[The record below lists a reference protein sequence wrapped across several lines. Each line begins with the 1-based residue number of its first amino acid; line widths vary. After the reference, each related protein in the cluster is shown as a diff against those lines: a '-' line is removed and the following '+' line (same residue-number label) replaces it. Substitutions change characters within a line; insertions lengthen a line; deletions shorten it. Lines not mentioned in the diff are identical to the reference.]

1 MQFTLKYLLESY
13 KVMVPQIQRDYAQGR
28 ESEFELRKGFV
39 TKIKQT
45 IQENEPKLNLDFI
58 YGFTEKAGK
67 DEEVFIPLDGQQRL
81 TTLWLIHWF
90 LAPRVENKI
99 SDEAKAYLSKF
110 TYETRVSS
118 KRFCY
123 NLIQQPLAIAD
134 DIALSQQITD
144 APWFM
149 ASWSSD
155 PTVMSMLNMLDTLQE
170 DITDK
175 SIAWENLTNKEKVT
189 FDFIDIKSDEFKL
202 TDELYIKM
210 NSRGKPLTP
219 FENFKAQF
227 SGLLASK
234 KTDYIKAVRSYEKT
248 SVSYQQ
254 YFAFKIDSVWMDLFW
269 SYRTKTRNEIDNS
282 IYQFINFV
290 AEFLFFRGNPNA
302 TSADAKMDF
311 DFLNTVFS
319 KKENID
325 FLFDS
330 LDFLSSLKE
339 VNLFFE
345 GIFNDVSTFDQYPKD
360 YFLRTITDTGFDV
373 KDKTI
378 LYAILCY
385 CSKESFQTADNKL
398 RDFVRIV
405 RNLLLATRQNNDRNR
420 ITYRTELRLSDASKY
435 SRFIDAFTKE
445 IKAQK
450 GKSIYQI
457 FSENDFGGFTK
468 ENVANEKTKASLIVQ
483 KPKLKASIHK
493 LEEHTQLQGNIAN
506 FKLNTN
512 NIEDKID
519 AFLAI
524 WNFDVE
530 DSLIIRAF
538 LTIDDYSVMTH
549 SYSSLDEIWFFGCK
563 DNWNRILTTTDKSER
578 IKVSDTLDKFL
589 IEFNTAK
596 GTRTSERLQFLIDN
610 YKPIEKDWRYYFVK
624 YKAITDGKYY
634 KVLSD
639 KPDVIKLNIY
649 TWKDSAGFDINHLG
663 NSGNQPLHSYHLNPY
678 LIALKHMFTENNK
691 VKLFWGRFTDLSFII
706 VEDKIIIRCKSNG
719 WQIAPKENYVIDKKI
734 ITNFKLNLQGNE
746 FWLTESVNKDRIEIA
761 VDLINDILK

>member
-58 YGFTEKAGK
+58 YGYTEKAGK

-81 TTLWLIHWF
+81 TTLWLTHWF
-90 LAPRVENKI
+90 LAPRNENKL
-99 SDEAKAYLSKF
+99 SEEDRAYLSKF

-123 NLIQQPLAIAD
+123 NLIQKPITIVD
-134 DIALSQQITD
+134 DVTLSQQITD
-144 APWFM
+144 SSWFM

-155 PTVMSMLNMLDTLQE
+155 PTVLAMLNMLDTLQE
-170 DITDK
+170 EISDK
-175 SIAWENLTNKEKVT
+175 TKAWENLTIKEKIT

-227 SGLLASK
+227 SGLLASE
-234 KTDYIKAVRSYEKT
+234 KTDYIKSVRGYEKT
-248 SVSYQQ
+248 TISYQQ

-269 SYRTKTRNEIDNS
+269 SYRTQTGNDIDNS

-290 AEFLFFRGNPNA
+290 AEFLYFRGNPAA
-302 TSADAKMDF
+302 TSADAKLDF
-311 DFLNTVFS
+311 DFLNAVFS
-319 KKENID
+319 KKDNID

-330 LDFLSSLKE
+330 LDFLASLKD
-339 VNLFFE
+339 VNSFFE
-345 GIFNDVSTFDQYPKD
+345 SIFNEVSTFDQYPKD
-360 YFLRTITDTGFDV
+360 YFLRAITDAGFDV

-378 LYAILCY
+378 LYAILSHCR
-385 CSKESFQTADNKL
+385 KESFQTADNELK
-398 RDFVRIV
+398 DFIRVV
-405 RNLLLATRQNNDRNR
+405 RNLLFAVRQPNQSKR
-420 ITYRTELRLSDASKY
+420 IEYTTNLRLPNVSEY
-435 SRFIDAFTKE
+435 CRFIDAFVKE
-445 IKAQK
+445 IKGQK
-450 GKSIYQI
+450 KKSVYQI
-457 FSENDFGGFTK
+457 LSENDFSGFTK

-483 KPKLKASIHK
+483 RPKLKANIHK

-524 WNFDVE
+524 WNNDT
-530 DSLIIRAF
+530 DYSQIIRAF

-549 SYSSLDEIWFFGCK
+549 SYSKLDEIWFFGCK
-563 DNWNRILTTTDKSER
+563 DNWNRILTATDKVER

-589 IEFNTAK
+589 IDFHNTK
-596 GTRTSERLQFLIDN
+596 GDSTNDKLQHLIDN
-610 YKPIEKDWRYYFVK
+610 FNPLEKDWRFYFVK
-624 YKAITDGKYY
+624 YKSITNNPYRN
-634 KVLSD
+634 
-639 KPDVIKLNIY
+639 LNVY
-649 TWKDSAGFDINHLG
+649 TWQDNQGFDINHLG

-678 LIALKHMFTENNK
+678 LIVLQQSFSCNGK
-691 VKLFWGRFTDLSFII
+691 VKLFWGRFTDISLLR
-706 VEDKIIIRCKSNG
+706 VEDKINIRCKSDV
-719 WQIAPKENYVIDKKI
+719 WQITPIENYVIEKKI
-734 ITNFKLNLQGNE
+734 ITKYKLNQQGNE
-746 FWLTESVNKDRIEIA
+746 FWLIETTNKDRIEIA
-761 VDLINDILK
+761 IEFLNDILK

>member
-13 KVMVPQIQRDYAQGR
+13 KVLVPQIQRDYAQGR
-28 ESEFELRKGFV
+28 ENEFELRKGFV

-45 IQENEPKLNLDFI
+45 IQDNEPKLNLDFI

-81 TTLWLIHWF
+81 TTLWLTHWF
-90 LAPRVENKI
+90 LAPRIENKI
-99 SDEAKAYLSKF
+99 SDEAKVYLSKF

-123 NLIQQPLAIAD
+123 NLIQQPLTTVD

-155 PTVMSMLNMLDTLQE
+155 PTVLAMLNMLDTLQE
-170 DITDK
+170 EISDK
-175 SIAWENLTNKEKVT
+175 TTAWENLTNKEKVT

-234 KTDYIKAVRSYEKT
+234 KTDYTKSVRSYEKT
-248 SVSYQQ
+248 PISYQQ

-269 SYRTKTRNEIDNS
+269 SYRKKTGNDIDNS
-282 IYQFINFV
+282 IYRFINFV
-290 AEFLFFRGNPNA
+290 AEFLFFRGNPTA

-311 DFLNTVFS
+311 DFLNAVFS

-330 LDFLSSLKE
+330 LDFLASLKD

-345 GIFNDVSTFDQYPKD
+345 SIFNDVSTFDQYPND
-360 YFLRTITDTGFDV
+360 YFARAITDTGFDV

-385 CSKESFQTADNKL
+385 CSKESFQTADNDLK
-398 RDFVRIV
+398 DFIRVV
-405 RNLLLATRQNNDRNR
+405 RNLLLAVRQPNQSKR
-420 ITYRTELRLSDASKY
+420 IEYTTNLRLPNVSEY
-435 SRFIDAFTKE
+435 CRFIDAFVKE
-445 IKAQK
+445 IKGQK
-450 GKSIYQI
+450 KTSVYRIL
-457 FSENDFGGFTK
+457 SDNDFGGFTK

-483 KPKLKASIHK
+483 RPKLKASIHK

-524 WNFDVE
+524 WNNDVE

-563 DNWNRILTTTDKSER
+563 DNWNRILTTSDKNER

-589 IEFNTAK
+589 IEFKIAK
-596 GTRTSERLQFLIDN
+596 GTSTNEKLQHLIDN
-610 YKPIEKDWRYYFVK
+610 FKPVEKDWRYYFVK
-624 YKAITDGKYY
+624 YKSITKNPYRN
-634 KVLSD
+634 
-639 KPDVIKLNIY
+639 LNVY
-649 TWKDSAGFDINHLG
+649 TCQDNQGYDINHLG

-678 LIALKHMFTENNK
+678 LIVLKQLFSGNEK
-691 VKLFWGRFTDLSFII
+691 AKLYWGRFTDLSLLR
-706 VEDKIIIRCKSNG
+706 VEDKINIRCKSSG
-719 WQIAPKENYVIDKKI
+719 WQIAPIENYVIDKKI
-734 ITNFKLNLQGNE
+734 IAKYKLNQQLNE
-746 FWLTESVNKDRIEIA
+746 FWLTESANKDRIEIA

>member
-28 ESEFELRKGFV
+28 ESELELRKGFV

-58 YGFTEKAGK
+58 YGYTEKVGK

-81 TTLWLIHWF
+81 TTLWLTHWF
-90 LAPRVENKI
+90 LAPRNENKL
-99 SDEAKAYLSKF
+99 SEEDRAYLSKF
-110 TYETRVSS
+110 SYETRVSS

-123 NLIQQPLAIAD
+123 NLIQKPITIVND
-134 DIALSQQITD
+134 VTLSQQITD
-144 APWFM
+144 SSWFM

-155 PTVMSMLNMLDTLQE
+155 PTVLAMLNMLDTLQE
-170 DITDK
+170 EISDK
-175 SIAWENLTNKEKVT
+175 TKAWENLTIKEKIT

-234 KTDYIKAVRSYEKT
+234 KTDYLKSFRGYEKT
-248 SVSYQQ
+248 IISYQQ

-269 SYRTKTRNEIDNS
+269 SYRTQTGNDIDNS

-290 AEFLFFRGNPNA
+290 ADFLYFGGNPAA
-302 TSADAKMDF
+302 TSADAKLDF
-311 DFLNTVFS
+311 DFLNAVFS
-319 KKENID
+319 KKDNID

-330 LDFLSSLKE
+330 LDFLASLKD
-339 VNLFFE
+339 VNSFFE
-345 GIFNDVSTFDQYPKD
+345 SIFNEVSTFDQYPKD
-360 YFLRTITDTGFDV
+360 YFLRAITDTGFDV

-378 LYAILCY
+378 LYAILSHCR
-385 CSKESFQTADNKL
+385 KESFQTADNELK
-398 RDFVRIV
+398 DFIRVV
-405 RNLLLATRQNNDRNR
+405 RNLLFAVRQPNQSKR
-420 ITYRTELRLSDASKY
+420 IEYTTNLRLPNVSEY
-435 SRFIDAFTKE
+435 CRFIDAFVKE
-445 IKAQK
+445 IKGQK
-450 GKSIYQI
+450 KKSVYQI
-457 FSENDFGGFTK
+457 LSENDFSGFTK

-483 KPKLKASIHK
+483 RPKLKANIHK

-524 WNFDVE
+524 WNNDT
-530 DSLIIRAF
+530 DYSQIIRAF

-549 SYSSLDEIWFFGCK
+549 SYSKLDEIWFFGCK
-563 DNWNRILTTTDKSER
+563 DNWNRILTATDKVER

-589 IEFNTAK
+589 IDFHNTK
-596 GTRTSERLQFLIDN
+596 GDSTNDKLQHLIDN
-610 YKPIEKDWRYYFVK
+610 FNPLEKDWRFYFVK
-624 YKAITDGKYY
+624 YK
-634 KVLSD
+634 S
-639 KPDVIKLNIY
+639 
-649 TWKDSAGFDINHLG
+649 
-663 NSGNQPLHSYHLNPY
+663 
-678 LIALKHMFTENNK
+678 
-691 VKLFWGRFTDLSFII
+691 
-706 VEDKIIIRCKSNG
+706 
-719 WQIAPKENYVIDKKI
+719 
-734 ITNFKLNLQGNE
+734 ITNRHYHE
-746 FWLTESVNKDRIEIA
+746 F
-761 VDLINDILK
+761 

>member
-39 TKIKQT
+39 AKIKQT
-45 IQENEPKLNLDFI
+45 MHDNEPKLNLDFI
-58 YGFTEKAGK
+58 YGYTKKAGK

-81 TTLWLIHWF
+81 TTLWLTHWF
-90 LAPRVENKI
+90 LAPRIENKL

-123 NLIQQPLAIAD
+123 NLIQQPLAITD
-134 DIALSQQITD
+134 DNALSQQITD

-155 PTVMSMLNMLDTLQE
+155 PTVLSMLNMLDTLQE
-170 DITDK
+170 EIKEK
-175 SIAWENLTNKEKVT
+175 SKAWENLTNKEKVT

-234 KTDYIKAVRSYEKT
+234 KTDYTKSVRSYEKT

-290 AEFLFFRGNPNA
+290 AEFLFFRGNPSA
-302 TSADAKMDF
+302 TSSDAKLDF
-311 DFLNTVFS
+311 DFQNAVFS

-330 LDFLSSLKE
+330 LDFLSSLKD

-345 GIFNDVSTFDQYPKD
+345 GVFNDVSTFDQYPKD
-360 YFLRTITDTGFDV
+360 YFERAITDTGFDV

-378 LYAILCY
+378 LYAIIHY
-385 CSKESFQTADNKL
+385 CSKESFKTADVELK
-398 RDFVRIV
+398 DFVRII
-405 RNLLLATRQNNDRNR
+405 RNLLLATRQNNNTKR
-420 ITYRTELRLSDASKY
+420 ITYSTELRLSDASKY
-435 SRFIDAFTKE
+435 CRFIDAFVKE
-445 IKAQK
+445 IKGQK
-450 GKSIYQI
+450 KKSVYQI
-457 FSENDFGGFTK
+457 LSENDFGGFTK
-468 ENVANEKTKASLIVQ
+468 ENVANEKSKASLIVQ
-483 KPKLKASIHK
+483 RPKLKASINK

-506 FKLNTN
+506 FKLDTN
-512 NIEDKID
+512 NIEDKIE
-519 AFLAI
+519 AFLSI
-524 WNFDVE
+524 WNNDVE

-549 SYSSLDEIWFFGCK
+549 SNSSLDEIWFFGCK
-563 DNWNRILTTTDKSER
+563 DNWNRILTSTDKDER
-578 IKVSDTLDKFL
+578 IKVSDILDKFM
-589 IEFNTAK
+589 IEFNNAK
-596 GTRTSERLQFLIDN
+596 GATTNEKLQHLIDN
-610 YKPIEKDWRYYFVK
+610 FKPVERDWRYYFVK
-624 YKAITDGKYY
+624 YKAITK
-634 KVLSD
+634 
-639 KPDVIKLNIY
+639 
-649 TWKDSAGFDINHLG
+649 
-663 NSGNQPLHSYHLNPY
+663 NPY
-678 LIALKHMFTENNK
+678 RN
-691 VKLFWGRFTDLSFII
+691 
-706 VEDKIIIRCKSNG
+706 
-719 WQIAPKENYVIDKKI
+719 
-734 ITNFKLNLQGNE
+734 LNVY
-746 FWLTESVNKDRIEIA
+746 T
-761 VDLINDILK
+761 

>member
-28 ESEFELRKGFV
+28 ESELELRKGFV

-58 YGFTEKAGK
+58 YGYTEKVGK

-81 TTLWLIHWF
+81 TTLWLTHWF
-90 LAPRVENKI
+90 LAPRNENKL
-99 SDEAKAYLSKF
+99 SEEDRAYLSKF
-110 TYETRVSS
+110 SYETRVSS

-123 NLIQQPLAIAD
+123 NLIQKPITIVND
-134 DIALSQQITD
+134 VTLSQQITD
-144 APWFM
+144 SSWFM

-155 PTVMSMLNMLDTLQE
+155 PTVLAMLNMLDTLQE
-170 DITDK
+170 EISDK
-175 SIAWENLTNKEKVT
+175 TKAWENLTIKEKIT

-234 KTDYIKAVRSYEKT
+234 KTDYLKSFRGYEKT
-248 SVSYQQ
+248 IISYQQ

-269 SYRTKTRNEIDNS
+269 SYRTQTGNDIDNS

-290 AEFLFFRGNPNA
+290 ADFLYFGGNPAA
-302 TSADAKMDF
+302 TSADAKLDF
-311 DFLNTVFS
+311 DFLNAVFS
-319 KKENID
+319 KKDNID

-330 LDFLSSLKE
+330 LDFLASLKD
-339 VNLFFE
+339 VNSFFE
-345 GIFNDVSTFDQYPKD
+345 SIFNEVSTFDQYPKD
-360 YFLRTITDTGFDV
+360 YFLRAITDTGFDV

-378 LYAILCY
+378 LYAILSHCR
-385 CSKESFQTADNKL
+385 KESFQTADNELK
-398 RDFVRIV
+398 DFIRVV
-405 RNLLLATRQNNDRNR
+405 RNLLFAVRQPNQSKR
-420 ITYRTELRLSDASKY
+420 IEYTTNLRLPNVSEY
-435 SRFIDAFTKE
+435 CRFIDAFVKE
-445 IKAQK
+445 IKGQK
-450 GKSIYQI
+450 KKSVYQI
-457 FSENDFGGFTK
+457 LSENDFSGFTK

-483 KPKLKASIHK
+483 RPKLKANIHK

-524 WNFDVE
+524 WNNDT
-530 DSLIIRAF
+530 DYSQIIRAF

-549 SYSSLDEIWFFGCK
+549 SYSKLDEIWFFGCK
-563 DNWNRILTTTDKSER
+563 DNWNRILTATDKVER

-589 IEFNTAK
+589 IDFHNTK
-596 GTRTSERLQFLIDN
+596 GDSTNDKLQHLIDN
-610 YKPIEKDWRYYFVK
+610 FNPLEKDWRFYFVK
-624 YKAITDGKYY
+624 YKSITNNPYRN
-634 KVLSD
+634 
-639 KPDVIKLNIY
+639 LNVY
-649 TWKDSAGFDINHLG
+649 TWQDNQGFDINHLG

-678 LIALKHMFTENNK
+678 LIVLQQSFSGNGK
-691 VKLFWGRFTDLSFII
+691 VKLFWGRFTDISLLR
-706 VEDKIIIRCKSNG
+706 VEDKINIRCKSDV
-719 WQIAPKENYVIDKKI
+719 WQITPIENYVIEKKI
-734 ITNFKLNLQGNE
+734 ITKYKLNQQGNE
-746 FWLTESVNKDRIEIA
+746 FWLIETTNKDRIEIA
-761 VDLINDILK
+761 IEFLNDILI

>member
-28 ESEFELRKGFV
+28 ESELELRKGFV

-58 YGFTEKAGK
+58 YGYTEKVGK

-81 TTLWLIHWF
+81 TTLWLTHWF
-90 LAPRVENKI
+90 LAPRNENKL
-99 SDEAKAYLSKF
+99 SEEDRAYLSKF
-110 TYETRVSS
+110 SYETRVSS

-123 NLIQQPLAIAD
+123 NLIQKPITIVND
-134 DIALSQQITD
+134 VTLSQQITD
-144 APWFM
+144 SSWFM

-155 PTVMSMLNMLDTLQE
+155 PTVLAMLNMLDTLQE
-170 DITDK
+170 EISDK
-175 SIAWENLTNKEKVT
+175 TKAWENLTIKEKIT

-234 KTDYIKAVRSYEKT
+234 KTDYLKSFRGYEKT
-248 SVSYQQ
+248 IISYQQ

-269 SYRTKTRNEIDNS
+269 SYRTQTGNDIDNS

-290 AEFLFFRGNPNA
+290 ADFLYFGGNPAA
-302 TSADAKMDF
+302 TSADAKLDF
-311 DFLNTVFS
+311 DFLNAVFS
-319 KKENID
+319 KKDNID

-330 LDFLSSLKE
+330 LDFLASLKD
-339 VNLFFE
+339 VNSFFE
-345 GIFNDVSTFDQYPKD
+345 SIFNEVSTFDQYPKD
-360 YFLRTITDTGFDV
+360 YFLRAITDTGFDV

-378 LYAILCY
+378 LYAILSHCR
-385 CSKESFQTADNKL
+385 KESFQTADNELK
-398 RDFVRIV
+398 DFIRVV
-405 RNLLLATRQNNDRNR
+405 RNLLFAVRQPNQSKR
-420 ITYRTELRLSDASKY
+420 IEYTTNLRLPNVSEY
-435 SRFIDAFTKE
+435 CRFIDAFVKE
-445 IKAQK
+445 IKGQK
-450 GKSIYQI
+450 KKSVYQI
-457 FSENDFGGFTK
+457 LSENDFSGFTK

-483 KPKLKASIHK
+483 RPKLKANIHK

-524 WNFDVE
+524 WNNDT
-530 DSLIIRAF
+530 DYSQIIRAF

-549 SYSSLDEIWFFGCK
+549 SYSKLDEIWFFGCK
-563 DNWNRILTTTDKSER
+563 DNWNRILTATDKVER

-589 IEFNTAK
+589 IDFHNTK
-596 GTRTSERLQFLIDN
+596 GDSTNDKLQHLIDN
-610 YKPIEKDWRYYFVK
+610 FNPLEKDWRFYFVK
-624 YKAITDGKYY
+624 YKSITNNPYRN
-634 KVLSD
+634 
-639 KPDVIKLNIY
+639 LNVY
-649 TWKDSAGFDINHLG
+649 TWQDNQGFDINHLG

-678 LIALKHMFTENNK
+678 LIVLQQSFSGNGK
-691 VKLFWGRFTDLSFII
+691 VKLFWGRFTDISLLR
-706 VEDKIIIRCKSNG
+706 VEDKINIRCKSDV
-719 WQIAPKENYVIDKKI
+719 WQITPIENYVIEKK
-734 ITNFKLNLQGNE
+734 
-746 FWLTESVNKDRIEIA
+746 
-761 VDLINDILK
+761 

>member
-28 ESEFELRKGFV
+28 ESELELRKGFV

-58 YGFTEKAGK
+58 YGYTEKVGK

-81 TTLWLIHWF
+81 TTLWLTHWF
-90 LAPRVENKI
+90 LAPRNENKL
-99 SDEAKAYLSKF
+99 SEEDRAYLSKF
-110 TYETRVSS
+110 SYETRVSS

-123 NLIQQPLAIAD
+123 NLIQKPITIVND
-134 DIALSQQITD
+134 VTLSQQITD
-144 APWFM
+144 SSWFM

-155 PTVMSMLNMLDTLQE
+155 PTVLAMLNMLDTLQE
-170 DITDK
+170 EISDK
-175 SIAWENLTNKEKVT
+175 TKAWENLTIKEKIT

-234 KTDYIKAVRSYEKT
+234 KTDYLKSFRGYEKT
-248 SVSYQQ
+248 IISYQQ

-269 SYRTKTRNEIDNS
+269 SYRTQTGNDIDNS

-290 AEFLFFRGNPNA
+290 ADFLYFGGNPAA
-302 TSADAKMDF
+302 TSADAKLDF
-311 DFLNTVFS
+311 DFLNAVFS
-319 KKENID
+319 KKDNID

-330 LDFLSSLKE
+330 LDFLASLKD
-339 VNLFFE
+339 VNSFFE
-345 GIFNDVSTFDQYPKD
+345 SIFNEVSTFDQYPKD
-360 YFLRTITDTGFDV
+360 YFLRAITDTGFDV

-378 LYAILCY
+378 LYAILSHCR
-385 CSKESFQTADNKL
+385 KESFQTADNELK
-398 RDFVRIV
+398 DFIRVV
-405 RNLLLATRQNNDRNR
+405 RNLLFAVRQPNQSKR
-420 ITYRTELRLSDASKY
+420 IEYTTNLRLPNVSEY
-435 SRFIDAFTKE
+435 CRFIDAFVKE
-445 IKAQK
+445 IKGQK
-450 GKSIYQI
+450 KKSVYQI
-457 FSENDFGGFTK
+457 LSENDFSGFTK

-483 KPKLKASIHK
+483 RPKLKANIHK

-524 WNFDVE
+524 WNNDT
-530 DSLIIRAF
+530 DYSQIIRAF

-549 SYSSLDEIWFFGCK
+549 SYSKLDEIWFFGCN
-563 DNWNRILTTTDKSER
+563 DNWNRILTATDKVER

-589 IEFNTAK
+589 IDFHNTK
-596 GTRTSERLQFLIDN
+596 GDSTNDKLQHLIDN
-610 YKPIEKDWRYYFVK
+610 FNPLEKDWRFYFVK
-624 YKAITDGKYY
+624 YKSITNNPYRN
-634 KVLSD
+634 
-639 KPDVIKLNIY
+639 LNVY
-649 TWKDSAGFDINHLG
+649 TWQDNQGFDINHLG

-678 LIALKHMFTENNK
+678 LIVLQQSFSGNGK
-691 VKLFWGRFTDLSFII
+691 VKLFWGRFTDISLLR
-706 VEDKIIIRCKSNG
+706 VEDKINIRCKSDV
-719 WQIAPKENYVIDKKI
+719 WQITPIENYVIEKKI
-734 ITNFKLNLQGNE
+734 ITKYKLNQQGNE
-746 FWLTESVNKDRIEIA
+746 FWLIETTNKDRIEIA
-761 VDLINDILK
+761 IEFLNDILI

>member
-28 ESEFELRKGFV
+28 EREFELRKGFV

-45 IQENEPKLNLDFI
+45 IQDNEPKLNLDFI

-81 TTLWLIHWF
+81 TTLWLTHWF
-90 LAPRVENKI
+90 LAPRFENKI

-123 NLIQQPLAIAD
+123 NLIQQPLSVAD

-155 PTVMSMLNMLDTLQE
+155 PTVISMLNMLDTLQE
-170 DITDK
+170 EISDK
-175 SIAWENLTNKEKVT
+175 SKAWQNLTNQEKVT

-227 SGLLASK
+227 SGLLASQ
-234 KTDYIKAVRSYEKT
+234 KTDYTKSVRSYEKT

-269 SYRTKTRNEIDNS
+269 SYRTKTGNEIDNS
-282 IYQFINFV
+282 IYRFINFI
-290 AEFLFFRGNPNA
+290 AEFLFFRGNPNS
-302 TSADAKMDF
+302 TSAEAKMDF
-311 DFLNTVFS
+311 EFLNAVFS

-330 LDFLSSLKE
+330 LDFLSSLKD

-345 GIFNDVSTFDQYPKD
+345 GIFYGVSTFDQYPKD
-360 YFLRTITDTGFDV
+360 YFVRAITDTGFDV

-378 LYAILCY
+378 LYTILCY
-385 CSKESFQTADNKL
+385 CSKENYQTGDNELK
-398 RDFVRIV
+398 DFIRVV
-405 RNLLLATRQNNDRNR
+405 RNLLFAVRQPNQSKR
-420 ITYRTELRLSDASKY
+420 IEYTTNLRLPNVSEY
-435 SRFIDAFTKE
+435 CRFIDAFVNE
-445 IKAQK
+445 IKELK
-450 GKSIYQI
+450 KKSVYQI
-457 FSENDFGGFTK
+457 LSEKDFGGFTK
-468 ENVANEKTKASLIVQ
+468 ENIANEKIKASLIVQ
-483 KPKLKASIHK
+483 RPKLKASIHK

-512 NIEDKID
+512 NIEYKID
-519 AFLAI
+519 AFLTI
-524 WNFDVE
+524 WNNDDE
-530 DSLIIRAF
+530 GSLIIRAL

-563 DNWNRILTTTDKSER
+563 DNWNRILTTSDKNER

-589 IEFNTAK
+589 IEFNTSK
-596 GTRTSERLQFLIDN
+596 GATTNEKLQYLIDD
-610 YKPIEKDWRYYFVK
+610 YKPVEKDWRYYFVK
-624 YKAITDGKYY
+624 YKAISKNPYRN
-634 KVLSD
+634 
-639 KPDVIKLNIY
+639 LNVF
-649 TWKDSAGFDINHLG
+649 TWQDSQGFDINHLG

-678 LIALKHMFTENNK
+678 LIVLQQSFSTNEK
-691 VKLFWGRFTDLSFII
+691 VKLFWGRFTELSLLR
-706 VEDKIIIRCKSNG
+706 VEDKINIKSKSNG
-719 WQIAPKENYVIDKKI
+719 WQITPIENYAIDKKI
-734 ITNFKLNLQGNE
+734 INKYNLNQQGSD
-746 FWLTESVNKDRIEIA
+746 FWLIESANKDRIEIA